1 MMKFWNNITNSLRKN
16 KNTTKKVAQ
25 PAKPATAE
33 DKKSNINI
41 NSLHSSDTA
50 YCVDCEK

>member
-1 MMKFWNNITNSLRKN
+1 MNGLRSRKGEFTNTNGNEAKISSN
-16 KNTTKKVAQ
+16 DETT
-25 PAKPATAE
+25 
-33 DKKSNINI
+33 KKSNINI